1 VTIGQSSADVVLACN
16 SYNREQFPPEPG
28 AANGF
33 LNHWY
38 FTKVKGDR
46 MKTKLALCLVAG
58 ALLLPAAGFAADT
71 DSKRAAARE
80 FVKDSVIT
88 TKVKAELAR
97 EKPSTLVKVSV
108 ETDKAGIVVL
118 SGTAKTQADKD
129 RAELLARQVK
139 GVATV
144 ENQIAVKA
152 F

>member
-1 VTIGQSSADVVLACN
+1 
-16 SYNREQFPPEPG
+16 
-28 AANGF
+28 
-33 LNHWY
+33 
-38 FTKVKGDR
+38 

-88 TKVKAELAR
+88 TKVKAQLAK

>member
-1 VTIGQSSADVVLACN
+1 
-16 SYNREQFPPEPG
+16 
-28 AANGF
+28 
-33 LNHWY
+33 
-38 FTKVKGDR
+38 

-88 TKVKAELAR
+88 TKVKAELAKER
-97 EKPSTLVKVSV
+97 PSTLVKVSV

>member
-1 VTIGQSSADVVLACN
+1 
-16 SYNREQFPPEPG
+16 
-28 AANGF
+28 
-33 LNHWY
+33 
-38 FTKVKGDR
+38 

-58 ALLLPAAGFAADT
+58 ALMLPAAGFAADADA

-88 TKVKAELAR
+88 TKVKAQLAK

-118 SGTAKTQADKD
+118 SGTAKTQADKE
-129 RAELLARQVK
+129 RAEMLARQVK

-144 ENQIAVKA
+144 ENRIALKA
-152 F
+152 D

>member
-1 VTIGQSSADVVLACN
+1 
-16 SYNREQFPPEPG
+16 
-28 AANGF
+28 
-33 LNHWY
+33 
-38 FTKVKGDR
+38 